1 MLLPYTTL
9 AFVFMWAPGRGVT
22 GFGWVVM
29 IIAFFFDVSSYAGGA
44 YGRGR
49 NARVSV

>member
-1 MLLPYTTL
+1 
-9 AFVFMWAPGRGVT
+9 VFMWAPGRGVT

-29 IIAFFFDVSSYAGGA
+29 VIAFVVDVSSYAGGA

-49 NARVSV
+49 QVEIVT